1 MADLTLKSIEGEG
14 FPIFMA
20 KRLSK
25 ALRGKRRWLGV
36 AFAVEVQSRN
46 DAKEV
51 IERTFNQLNIKNRIR
66 LMDFYPH
73 GSEQATSSTTYLQET
88 IGSNMDY
95 GYAILQVPHEVYTEV
110 KTIAQDAEC
119 MSQNSILSLTSSGKI
134 RLVRER
140 LGLARPPRQR

>member
-51 IERTFNQLNIKNRIR
+51 IQRTFNQLTVKHPIR
-66 LMDFYPH
+66 LMDFHPH
-73 GSEQATSSTTYLQET
+73 GSEQATSSTTHLQGT

-95 GYAILQVPHEVYTEV
+95 GYGILQVPHEAYTEV
-110 KTIAQDAEC
+110 KTIAQDGEC